1 MPQEIISET
10 TEDRVNQKPLTS
22 WDNLPLVLTVEEAAQ
37 VIGVG
42 CRAIYDLARTT
53 RQGFP
58 VVRLGKSI
66 RIPRDAFRQW
76 LNSRVS

>member
-1 MPQEIISET
+1 MTQEIISET
-10 TEDRVNQKPLTS
+10 AEDRVNQKPLTS
-22 WDNLPLVLTVEEAAQ
+22 WDSLPLVLTVEEAAQ

-42 CRAIYDLARTT
+42 CRAIYDLARTK